1 MRCFDDEVCEYE
13 VLWLGFQGSDGNGS
27 IHGGGM

>member
-1 MRCFDDEVCEYE
+1 MRCFDDEVCE
-13 VLWLGFQGSDGNGS
+13 LGTLRVMSQGGNES